1 MKKQRQKG
9 RGTSDVE
16 V

>member
-1 MKKQRQKG
+1 MKKQGQKG